1 NSMATPERTASP
13 VVETVAAVFPLQAP
27 EYAPLEERIA
37 RAKAYVAKVPP
48 AISGQHGHDR
58 TYHVAALLVRDF
70 ALREADSLPIMEEF
84 KKRCKPPWTPD
95 ELVRKLR
102 EADKKDGPR
111 GCKAGKTDPEKLA
124 EARRYVMRS
133 GRFDG
138 PNGLR
143 KQEHAEVARILLKSF
158 DLFPWE

>member
-1 NSMATPERTASP
+1 KIPGTMACKGENTPERPHRMAIWVEPPSEIVPVPTGKLEALANSMATPERTASP
-13 VVETVAAVFPLQAP
+13 AAETVAAVSPPQEP

-70 ALREADSLPIMEEF
+70 ALPEADALPIMEEF
-84 KKRCKPPWTPD
+84 NKRCQPPWTPD

-102 EADKKDGPR
+102 EADKKD
-111 GCKAGKTDPEKLA
+111 
-124 EARRYVMRS
+124 
-133 GRFDG
+133 
-138 PNGLR
+138 
-143 KQEHAEVARILLKSF
+143 
-158 DLFPWE
+158 